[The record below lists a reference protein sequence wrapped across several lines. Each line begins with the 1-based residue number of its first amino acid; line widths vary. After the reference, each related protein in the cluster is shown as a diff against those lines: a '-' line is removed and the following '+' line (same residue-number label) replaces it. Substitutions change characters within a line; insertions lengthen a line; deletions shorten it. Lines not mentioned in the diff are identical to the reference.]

1 MLVLS
6 RIALFLTFG
15 FTLCISPASLF
26 AQSFNTN
33 SGNDDV
39 KFAGTIESLPS
50 NGSLLGDW
58 KVAGKTVRV
67 TSSTEI
73 EQERGQAAV
82 GAEVEVEAVPQSDG
96 SFLASEVKVIRG
108 SGGGSGSEVKFYGVI
123 NSLPASSDLRG
134 NWVVEGRN
142 VLVTAS
148 TSLDQSRGSFAVG
161 VRVEVEGYAQSD
173 GSVTASSIHVDD
185 NSTGGGSEVK
195 FYGVINSLPASS
207 DLRGNWV
214 VEGRNVLVTASTS
227 LDQSRGSFAVGVRGE
242 VEGYAQS
249 DGSVTAKSI
258 HVDDNSTGGGSEV
271 KFYGVINS
279 LPAASNFVGDWVVD
293 GKTVHVTAS
302 TSLDQSRGSFA
313 VGVRVEVE
321 GTSESDGS
329 VTAKSIHVDD
339 NSTGGGSGGMYI
351 KFYDR
356 IQTLPTS
363 ADLIGTW
370 QVGGRSVQ
378 VTSSTQLDR
387 SRGNFAVGV
396 LVEVEGSQQT
406 DGTVTAKEIHVES
419 SGGGGSSSGSYF
431 EFYGV
436 IETQPAG
443 TGGVGDWTIA
453 GRTVRVTSS
462 TSIETRNGT
471 LQVGA
476 LVEVKGV
483 VDSAGV
489 ITASRI
495 EVKSSSST
503 GGGSPQYSQ
512 FYGSIEALPSNQL
525 GEWRISGR
533 TVTVTASTY
542 IDREHGPAV
551 VGAYVEVEGIIQ
563 ADGSFTATKIEIKE
577 KTGSTGRSS
586 FHGIVETLPDTSNLV
601 GDWKVSGRIVR
612 VTTSTKVS
620 QRGGAISVGTRV
632 EVKGSENPDGSVTA
646 TKIKRDS

>member
-1 MLVLS
+1 MKALTS
-6 RIALFLTFG
+6 FALFLTFG
-15 FTLCISPASLF
+15 FTLCITPTSLF

-39 KFAGTIESLPS
+39 KFVGTIEGLPS
-50 NGSLLGDW
+50 SGSLLGDW
-58 KVAGKTVRV
+58 RVAGKTVRV
-67 TSSTEI
+67 TSSTKI
-73 EQERGQAAV
+73 EQERGQAVV
-82 GAEVEVEAVPQSDG
+82 GAEVEVEAVPQSDS
-96 SFLASEVKVIRG
+96 SFLASEVKVVRG
-108 SGGGSGSEVKFYGVI
+108 SGGGGSGSEVKFYGAI
-123 NSLPASSDLRG
+123 NSLPTSSDLRG

-161 VRVEVEGYAQSD
+161 VRVEVEGYAQ
-173 GSVTASSIHVDD
+173 
-185 NSTGGGSEVK
+185 
-195 FYGVINSLPASS
+195 
-207 DLRGNWV
+207 
-214 VEGRNVLVTASTS
+214 
-227 LDQSRGSFAVGVRGE
+227 
-242 VEGYAQS
+242 
-249 DGSVTAKSI
+249 
-258 HVDDNSTGGGSEV
+258 
-271 KFYGVINS
+271 
-279 LPAASNFVGDWVVD
+279 
-293 GKTVHVTAS
+293 
-302 TSLDQSRGSFA
+302 
-313 VGVRVEVE
+313 
-321 GTSESDGS
+321 SDGS

-396 LVEVEGSQQT
+396 LVEVEGSQQS
-406 DGTVTAKEIHVES
+406 DGTVMAKEIHVES

-436 IETQPAG
+436 IETQPAS
-443 TGGVGDWTIA
+443 TGFVGDWTIA

-471 LQVGA
+471 LQIGA

-489 ITASRI
+489 VTASRI

-503 GGGSPQYSQ
+503 GGGSTQYSK
-512 FYGSIEALPSNQL
+512 FYGSIETLPTSSNQL

-551 VGAYVEVEGIIQ
+551 VGAYTEVEGIVQ
-563 ADGSFTATKIEIKE
+563 SDGSFTATKIEIKE
-577 KTGSTGRSS
+577 KTGSNGRSS
-586 FHGIVETLPDTSNLV
+586 FHGIVETLPETSNLV
-601 GDWKVSGRIVR
+601 GEWKVSGRIVR
-612 VTTSTKVS
+612 VTTSTTIS
-620 QRGGAISVGTRV
+620 QRGGSITVGTRV
-632 EVKGSENPDGSVTA
+632 EVKGSESSDGSVTA
-646 TKIKRDS
+646 TKVKRDS

>member
-1 MLVLS
+1 MKALTS
-6 RIALFLTFG
+6 FALFLTFG
-15 FTLCISPASLF
+15 FTLCINPTSLF

-39 KFAGTIESLPS
+39 KFVGTIESLPS
-50 NGSLLGDW
+50 SGSLLGDW
-58 KVAGKTVRV
+58 RVAGKTVRV

-73 EQERGQAAV
+73 EQERGQAVV
-82 GAEVEVEAVPQSDG
+82 GAEVEVEAIPQSDG
-96 SFLASEVKVIRG
+96 SFLATEVKVVRG
-108 SGGGSGSEVKFYGVI
+108 NGGGSGSEVKFYGVI

-161 VRVEVEGYAQSD
+161 VRVEVEGYAQ
-173 GSVTASSIHVDD
+173 T
-185 NSTGGGSEVK
+185 
-195 FYGVINSLPASS
+195 
-207 DLRGNWV
+207 
-214 VEGRNVLVTASTS
+214 
-227 LDQSRGSFAVGVRGE
+227 
-242 VEGYAQS
+242 
-249 DGSVTAKSI
+249 
-258 HVDDNSTGGGSEV
+258 
-271 KFYGVINS
+271 
-279 LPAASNFVGDWVVD
+279 
-293 GKTVHVTAS
+293 
-302 TSLDQSRGSFA
+302 
-313 VGVRVEVE
+313 
-321 GTSESDGS
+321 DGS

-339 NSTGGGSGGMYI
+339 NSTGGGSGGMHI

-363 ADLIGTW
+363 ADLVGTW

-378 VTSSTQLDR
+378 VTSNTQLDR

-406 DGTVTAKEIHVES
+406 DGTILAKEIHVES

-436 IETQPAG
+436 IETQPTG
-443 TGGVGDWTIA
+443 TGFVGDWTIA

-503 GGGSPQYSQ
+503 GGGSTQYSQ
-512 FYGSIEALPSNQL
+512 FYGSIEALPASSDQL

-551 VGAYVEVEGIIQ
+551 VGAYVEVEGLVQ

-577 KTGSTGRSS
+577 KTGSNGRSS

-612 VTTSTKVS
+612 VTSSTKVS
-620 QRGGAISVGTRV
+620 QRGGSISVGTRV
-632 EVKGSENPDGSVTA
+632 EVKGSENSDGSVTA

>member
-67 TSSTEI
+67 TSSTKI

-108 SGGGSGSEVKFYGVI
+108 SGGGSGSEVKFYGTI
-123 NSLPASSDLRG
+123 SSLPASSDLRG
-134 NWVVEGRN
+134 NWVVDGRN
-142 VLVTAS
+142 VMVTAS

-195 FYGVINSLPASS
+195 FYGTINSLPASS

-214 VEGRNVLVTASTS
+214 VDGRNVM
-227 LDQSRGSFAVGVRGE
+227 
-242 VEGYAQS
+242 
-249 DGSVTAKSI
+249 
-258 HVDDNSTGGGSEV
+258 
-271 KFYGVINS
+271 
-279 LPAASNFVGDWVVD
+279 
-293 GKTVHVTAS
+293 VTAS

-321 GTSESDGS
+321 GYAQSDGS

-356 IQTLPTS
+356 IQTLPAS

-370 QVGGRSVQ
+370 QIGGRSVQ

-396 LVEVEGSQQT
+396 LVEVEGSQQA

-443 TGGVGDWTIA
+443 TGVVGDWTIA

-503 GGGSPQYSQ
+503 GGGSTQYSQ
-512 FYGSIEALPSNQL
+512 FYGNIEALPTSSDQL

-533 TVTVTASTY
+533 TVTVTANTY

-551 VGAYVEVEGIIQ
+551 VGAYVEVEGLVQ

-577 KTGSTGRSS
+577 KTGSNGRSS

-620 QRGGAISVGTRV
+620 QRGGSISVGTRV
-632 EVKGSENPDGSVTA
+632 EVKGSENSDGSITA
-646 TKIKRDS
+646 TRIKRDS